1 MAKTILLIDD
11 EPDVRQVLQLT
22 LELSYGWQVETAV
35 SGLEGIDKATALA
48 PDLILLDIMMPDL
61 DGVATL
67 ERLKTHPQTQNLPV
81 IFLTAKL
88 ETDQKRYTD
97 TQAIAVLSKL
107 IDPLSFGDRVISIM
121 AW

>member
-35 SGLEGIDKATALA
+35 SGLEGIDKATVLA